1 MIEHK
6 ARVQSPVQP
15 RGTWMV
21 SYDFTDLDDWLFR
34 ASVGWKYVWADLPSE
49 LLFPIARNDEIG
61 QPLSGERRYRL
72 HFAAGQLPPARYWRI
87 SMYDLEGFF
96 IDNPIRR
103 YGIGNMAEKLQTN
116 SDGSLTLYIQRASPG
131 MEKEVNWLPAPKEG
145 FFLMMRMYQPEER
158 MYRGDYI
165 VPPLQWL

>member
-61 QPLSGERRYRL
+61 
-72 HFAAGQLPPARYWRI
+72 
-87 SMYDLEGFF
+87 
-96 IDNPIRR
+96 
-103 YGIGNMAEKLQTN
+103 
-116 SDGSLTLYIQRASPG
+116 
-131 MEKEVNWLPAPKEG
+131 
-145 FFLMMRMYQPEER
+145 
-158 MYRGDYI
+158 
-165 VPPLQWL
+165 